1 MAKSNYEYRAF
12 RHPRFDAITLY
23 KRADTDK
30 APWQYR
36 FYISQKMNNGGKP
49 ISPRKSTNTSDRQTA
64 LEFAERRY
72 IEALSE
78 TNKGEQ
84 VTLSGKPTLNDGF
97 ERIKTHY
104 TQKIS
109 SGNARPSTWANI
121 EKYYSGQIE
130 PYLGNKPVDSVDE
143 IAWNDFLG
151 DLLKR
156 KPDLRPDTIR
166 LIKGA
171 LRAALKGARMK
182 GFIKAVPDLGND
194 YSTTN
199 NKTRR
204 IWFDHRE
211 QDQLLKI
218 LDDNVESK
226 TRKSD
231 LYSAESLRDYCQ
243 MLLFTSVRP
252 GELNALRFCDVSVDR
267 QRVGNHIKSRLVI
280 EIPHVEG
287 AKMGARVAMG
297 IPGSTEVY
305 NNIKRRRGCDDDSKE
320 LLFDQKHHSK
330 FRELLE
336 EHDLRFD
343 KNGNKRDFESLRH
356 SFISNRLLEQE
367 MDEFELSKWCGN
379 SSKVIR
385 ENYARHLVSTHYDA
399 FKKYHAKKAKQEKAK
414 AELLKNDD
422 DQFFENHSPVMDSFE
437 PSELMEL
444 GEKLDF
450 DIKSRDAK
458 EAEEFQQGMTLIE
471 KRALT
476 YFRSNHDEYGGE

>member
-1 MAKSNYEYRAF
+1 MASEFRAF

-104 TQKIS
+104 AQKIAN
-109 SGNARPSTWANI
+109 GNARPSTWANI

-130 PYLGNKPVDSVDE
+130 PYLGKKPVEGVDE
-143 IAWNDFLG
+143 TTWNEFLG
-151 DLLKR
+151 DLFKR

-171 LRAALKGARMK
+171 IRAALKGARMK
-182 GFIKAVPDLGND
+182 NYIKAVPQLGND

-199 NKTRR
+199 NRARR

-218 LDDNVESK
+218 LDDNTEGK
-226 TRKSD
+226 TRKSN
-231 LYSAESLRDYCQ
+231 LYSAESLRDYCH

-252 GELNALRFCDVSVDR
+252 GELNALRFCDVNIDR
-267 QRVGNHIKSRLVI
+267 QRNGSRISSRLVI
-280 EIPHVEG
+280 KVPHVEG

-297 IPGSTEVY
+297 ISGSTEVY
-305 NNIKRRRGCDDDSKE
+305 NNIKRRRGCDDNSKE

-336 EHDLRFD
+336 DNDLRFD
-343 KNGNKRDFESLRH
+343 NAGHKRDFESLRH
-356 SFISNRLLEQE
+356 SFISNRLLEHK
-367 MDEFELSKWCGN
+367 MDEFEISKWCGN

-385 ENYARHLVSTHYDA
+385 ENYARHLAPTDYDD
-399 FKKYHAKKAKQEKAK
+399 FKKYHAKKSRREKAK
-414 AELLKNDD
+414 AYLLESED
-422 DQFFENHSPVMDSFE
+422 DQFYEKPSRPVSGYE
-437 PSELMEL
+437 PSDLMEL
-444 GEKLDF
+444 GERLHNILNTLGESNGAEFKKRMTSKDN
-450 DIKSRDAK
+450 DALSYYYS
-458 EAEEFQQGMTLIE
+458 M
-471 KRALT
+471 
-476 YFRSNHDEYGGE
+476 HDE